1 MDLWK
6 YLKNTDKPKV
16 IYGMGNGA
24 DKILSVFSDYGI
36 ECSGIFASDDFYR
49 PGKTFHNMAVE
60 RYSDFCERYEDFIVL
75 VSFATSLSEVRENI
89 LRIAAERELYAPCVP
104 VYGDTLFTDEYYEEH
119 KADIKSAR
127 ELLSDERSKEIFD
140 NIISYRL
147 SGKLEY
153 LFKAESD
160 PSEIWESIIHP
171 ERYINIADCGAYTGD
186 TATEFIE
193 KCRNAKKIFAL
204 EPDPKNFKKLS
215 AAEDERILPVNK
227 GAWDKCETVE
237 FNMGAGRGAAQ
248 GKQGKTVMLDF
259 DTLDDIV
266 GGERIDYIK
275 YDVEG
280 AEDKALTG
288 SENTIKRCSPDM
300 LVSLY
305 HRTED
310 IFKLIKKVNELCPD
324 HKLYLRRFSYIP
336 DWDINLYAIREDQN
350 D

>member
-1 MDLWK
+1 
-6 YLKNTDKPKV
+6 
-16 IYGMGNGA
+16 MGNGA

-49 PGKTFHNMAVE
+49 PAKTFHGMAVE

-75 VSFATSLSEVRENI
+75 VSFATTLAEVRANI

-104 VYGDTLFTDEYYEEH
+104 VYGDTVFNDEYYSEH
-119 KADIKSAR
+119 KDEIKAAR
-127 ELLSDERSKEIFD
+127 ELLCDQRSREIFD
-140 NIISYRL
+140 NIIAYRL

-160 PSEIWESIIHP
+160 PEEVWQDIIRP
-171 ERYINIADCGAYTGD
+171 DKYINIADCGAYTGD
-186 TATEFIE
+186 TATEFIA
-193 KCRNAKKIFAL
+193 KCKNVKKIYAL

-215 AAEDERILPVNK
+215 AIEDERIIPINK
-227 GAWDKCETVE
+227 GSWDRCETVE

-248 GKQGKTVMLDF
+248 GKQGKTVLLDF
-259 DTLDDIV
+259 DTLDSIV
-266 GGERIDYIK
+266 ANERIDYIK

-280 AEDKALTG
+280 AEAKALIG
-288 SENTIKRCSPDM
+288 SEATIKSSSPDL

-305 HRTED
+305 HRSED
-310 IFKLIKKVNELCPD
+310 IFELIFLVRSLCPR

-336 DWDINLYAIREDQN
+336 DWDINLYAVK
-350 D
+350 